1 MTGAIL
7 LAEAVAENCRA
18 REATREWTSV
28 VVVVVLVAREDTEE
42 ERVKHASFCMG
53 MFGFRRLTQTD
64 KQPPL
69 DYYLTYYVRL
79 AYGGIGDR
87 GIGGKERG
95 GGCLDWSDVLLELLQ
110 ADDCSFFTLYSA
122 AADYQA
128 GLELGVEEYY
138 YQTREWEFTSLFQSK
153 LLL

>member
-1 MTGAIL
+1 M
-7 LAEAVAENCRA
+7 
-18 REATREWTSV
+18 
-28 VVVVVLVAREDTEE
+28 
-42 ERVKHASFCMG
+42 RVFAWECLCS
-53 MFGFRRLTQTD
+53 TD

-79 AYGGIGDR
+79 AYGGES
-87 GIGGKERG
+87 GIGGKMG
-95 GGCLDWSDVLLELLQ
+95 GGLDWSDVLLE

-138 YQTREWEFTSLFQSK
+138 YQTREWEFTSLFQS